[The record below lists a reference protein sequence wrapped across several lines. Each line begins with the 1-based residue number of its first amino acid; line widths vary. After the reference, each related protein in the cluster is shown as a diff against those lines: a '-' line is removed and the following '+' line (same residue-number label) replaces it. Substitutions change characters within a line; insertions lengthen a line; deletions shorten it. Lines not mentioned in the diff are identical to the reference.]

1 MPSEF
6 PGQLGICGYNR
17 PPTVPPGE
25 QVFHAQLDL
34 INQVIA
40 FVCRRNNLN
49 QADAEDFGSHA
60 RLALMKGGY
69 AVLNKFEGRS
79 SLKTFLSIT
88 IERIFLD
95 YRNAAWGKWR
105 PSAEAAK
112 RGFAAVLLEQ
122 LVSRDGYTLDEAF
135 EIITTNHR
143 VNLARPEL
151 EVLYAALPV
160 REKRRFEGDDTL
172 TSVPANESAD
182 DMTLA
187 RDRLEAARRIG
198 AALQDL
204 FVKLPAQDRLI
215 LRARF
220 EDGRTVAD
228 VAAMIGVD
236 QKPLYRRLERLFRDL
251 RAGLEGCGISSS
263 DVHEFL
269 SAATI
274 DLEQGVQWAETDGGR
289 PSITRGADAWP

>member
-1 MPSEF
+1 
-6 PGQLGICGYNR
+6 
-17 PPTVPPGE
+17 VPPGE
-25 QVFHAQLDL
+25 EVFRARLDL

-49 QADAEDFGSHA
+49 QADAEDFASHA
-60 RLALMKGGY
+60 RLALIKGGY

-88 IERIFLD
+88 VQRIFLD

-105 PSAEAAK
+105 PSAEAVK
-112 RGFAAVLLEQ
+112 RGRAAVLLEQ

-172 TSVPANESAD
+172 TSVPAS
-182 DMTLA
+182 
-187 RDRLEAARRIG
+187 DRLEAARRIG

-228 VAAMIGVD
+228 VAAMFGID

-263 DVHEFL
+263 DAHEYL

-274 DLEQGVQWAETDGGR
+274 DLEQAVRWAETDGGR
-289 PSITRGADAWP
+289 PSIARGADAWP